1 MGHLCVENAMNQ
13 WFVRLRGKAFSA
25 MGAIASISLVYP
37 SVQLALRELLGWR
50 AVWTVQGVFVL
61 VSFSVISFFLLNRPE
76 QYGLLPDAQTNH
88 ASGDYSMVEMVVIS
102 ALAGD
107 GDDGDDAKDRCDDE
121 EYEDEDEEEQ
131 KNEMQ
136 RDAGLTQGMIDLQ
149 PLDLP
154 LRCQGIPVEPREFEA
169 APESEEEEEEE
180 MPVEANL
187 FEEIHWKWQDALKTG
202 MFWSVASSS
211 VASCLMWAGF
221 NFHFIEILQDRQL
234 VGAEISTLYPATS
247 VAGILMTMCCG
258 AVFDKLKVKSY
269 GLILGNCAMAVAIGF
284 LMLMQVYPSVLLVL
298 LYGVSFG
305 AMDALLS
312 LGSLTIF
319 ASVFGRVDIGTIDPV
334 GGGIGTVAVGVGP
347 LLFGYAREE
356 FGSFDPVLYILLLLV
371 ALSSC
376 AIFISGNPTPPP
388 LHRRLQIPITPLL
401 SSSPKNQSF
410 SSEQQQP

>member
-1 MGHLCVENAMNQ
+1 MVTIST
-13 WFVRLRGKAFSA
+13 FV
-25 MGAIASISLVYP
+25 V
-37 SVQLALRELLGWR
+37 
-50 AVWTVQGVFVL
+50 VF
-61 VSFSVISFFLLNRPE
+61 E
-76 QYGLLPDAQTNH
+76 
-88 ASGDYSMVEMVVIS
+88 E
-102 ALAGD
+102 
-107 GDDGDDAKDRCDDE
+107 GDDAKDRCDDE

-131 KNEMQ
+131 KNEIQ
-136 RDAGLTQGMIDLQ
+136 RDAGLTHGMIDLQ

-154 LRCQGIPVEPREFEA
+154 LRWKGIPVEPREFEA

-221 NFHFIEILQDRQL
+221 NFHFIEIWQDRQL

-298 LYGVSFG
+298 LYG
-305 AMDALLS
+305 
-312 LGSLTIF
+312 
-319 ASVFGRVDIGTIDPV
+319 
-334 GGGIGTVAVGVGP
+334 
-347 LLFGYAREE
+347 
-356 FGSFDPVLYILLLLV
+356 
-371 ALSSC
+371 
-376 AIFISGNPTPPP
+376 
-388 LHRRLQIPITPLL
+388 
-401 SSSPKNQSF
+401 
-410 SSEQQQP
+410 